1 MTSQE
6 IAKEIT
12 LKAMDN
18 NLIKAA
24 NTGSAEVTNKS
35 FANETCKFYKKIFKT
50 LQKTKNNYAE

>member
-24 NTGSAEVTNKS
+24 NTGSAEITNKS
-35 FANETCKFYKKIFKT
+35 FANETCKFYKKIFET
-50 LQKTKNNYAE
+50 VDETSR

>member
-6 IAKEIT
+6 IAKEII

-18 NLIKAA
+18 NLIKAT

-35 FANETCKFYKKIFKT
+35 FADETCKFYEKIFKT
-50 LQKTKNNYAE
+50 LENIKK

>member
-1 MTSQE
+1 MITVTSQE

-24 NTGSAEVTNKS
+24 NTGSNEVTNKS
-35 FANETCKFYKKIFKT
+35 FANKTCKFYKKIFETIEKT
-50 LQKTKNNYAE
+50 IK

>member
-18 NLIKAA
+18 KWIRATNP
-24 NTGSAEVTNKS
+24 GSAEESNKS
-35 FANETCKFYKKIFKT
+35 FADETCKFYKKIFETVENIKS
-50 LQKTKNNYAE
+50 